1 MADMN
6 FERFSGNRR
15 TSDDG
20 GEARLQSLI
29 NLSGAAVSVALVIGL
44 AVWGYQLAVRDVSGI
59 PVVLAL
65 EGPMRIA
72 PNNPGGTVA
81 DNQGLAV
88 NTIAAEGIAAAPAE
102 RLVLAPRP
110 VELSLDDAPG
120 LSSLSAAAPDDQLDD
135 ILVDAATTP
144 AAAAASDAVDQSAI
158 DLALAAALS
167 EGGEIPVEPAP
178 PADDLAVTDA
188 GGNIVRSP
196 RPLAR
201 PSTLAGVPASGVA
214 ATPGEV
220 ADVQDVV
227 SVASPEMLPEEV
239 QVGTRLVQLGAFDS
253 ADGARAEW
261 TRLQGNFGDLMAG
274 KAIIVQPA
282 ESGGQTFFRL
292 RAFGFS
298 DEDDA
303 RRFCSA
309 LLSEDTAC
317 IPVAHR

>member
-6 FERFSGNRR
+6 FDRFDSKRR

-20 GEARLQSLI
+20 GEARMQGMI
-29 NLSGAAVSVALVIGL
+29 NLAGAAVSVALVVGL
-44 AVWGYQLAVRDVSGI
+44 AVWGYKLAVRDVSGI

-72 PNNPGGTVA
+72 PDNPGGTVA

-88 NTIAAEGIAAAPAE
+88 NTIAADGIAAAPAE

-110 VELSLDDAPG
+110 VELSLEDAPG
-120 LSSLSAAAPDDQLDD
+120 LSSLTAAAPEDQLDD

-144 AAAAASDAVDQSAI
+144 AAAAASDAVDQTAI

-167 EGGEIPVEPAP
+167 EGGEIPVDAAL
-178 PADDLAVTDA
+178 PADDVAATDA
-188 GGNIVRSP
+188 SGSVIRSP

-201 PSTLAGVPASGVA
+201 PSTLSGVPATSA
-214 ATPGEV
+214 EV

-227 SVASPEMLPEEV
+227 SVASPEMQPEEV

-261 TRLQGNFGDLMAG
+261 TRLQGSFGDLMAG